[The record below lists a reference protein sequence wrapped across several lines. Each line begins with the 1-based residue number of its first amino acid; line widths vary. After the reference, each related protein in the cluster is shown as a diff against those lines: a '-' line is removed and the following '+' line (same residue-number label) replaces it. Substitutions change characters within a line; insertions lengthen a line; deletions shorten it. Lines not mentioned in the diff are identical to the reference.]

1 MRRIWVDFLLIAL
14 IGTAL
19 FAKVSSTYFCG
30 FDDFSET
37 RRVVFED
44 AGSPSHI
51 FTTTHFGTTKYRPLN
66 RLSTFLCWTVG
77 GGSALPFRLRNLL
90 FHLICALS
98 VYAIALMWTR
108 QRAVALVA
116 GLFFCLDPATNQN
129 VVATV
134 FTNTSAYAFLLTG
147 FLVFLVWAESKRAI
161 WLVLSLILVL
171 IGMFYYE
178 PVIMVFPMMAGYLV
192 LEKWRGS
199 SKAPSFK
206 AITVW
211 LGGSAGVLFVFGLAR
226 YFVVHGENTR
236 VPFPTMLHNAML
248 YTGGLLSPIDVVTA
262 NQLFGSPLPPEIPLG
277 GKILVL
283 LVLVIVALTV
293 SFVAF
298 LRMPMGR
305 SGIQRLDK
313 GLVVYLTLS
322 IPIVLAP
329 FLLFTPHASET
340 YLYLPAALYCILLS
354 TLLCALLPSKVFYR
368 SAVVA
373 ILVCF
378 GVGTWIRNHRV
389 SECGQTAHNILRSL
403 PVSDWKSGNWYIRL
417 SNVPGETLPPRYGLY
432 DYKGLA
438 TVDPGDPD
446 AGNAIQKALQVA
458 TGNPELRAKIV
469 SPTEIRHSC
478 AVPDTC
484 FEVSRSGSV
493 HEVALAPDRD

>member
-1 MRRIWVDFLLIAL
+1 MRRICGDFLLIAL
-14 IGTAL
+14 IGIAL
-19 FAKVSSTYFCG
+19 FAKVSSAYFCG
-30 FDDFSET
+30 YDDFSET

-44 AGSPSHI
+44 AGNPSRI

-77 GGSALPFRLRNLL
+77 GGSALPFRLRNFL
-90 FHLICALS
+90 FHLICALN
-98 VYAIALMWTR
+98 VYSLALMWTR

-116 GLFFCLDPATNQN
+116 GLFFCLDPAANQN

-134 FTNTSAYAFLLTG
+134 FTNTSAFAFLLTG
-147 FLVFLVWAESKRAI
+147 FLVFLVWAESMRTI
-161 WLVLSLILVL
+161 WLALSLLLVL

-178 PVIMVFPMMAGYLV
+178 PVIMVFPMMAGYLS

-199 SKAPSFK
+199 SRAPTFR
-206 AITVW
+206 AIAVW
-211 LGGSAGVLFVFGLAR
+211 LGGSAGVLLVFGLAR
-226 YFVVHGENTR
+226 HFVVHGKNIR

-248 YTGGLLSPIDVVTA
+248 YTAGLLSPIDVVTA
-262 NQLFGSPLPPEIPLG
+262 NQLFGSPLPPEIHTG
-277 GKILVL
+277 KKILAL
-283 LVLVIVALTV
+283 LLIAIMVLTV
-293 SFVAF
+293 SFFAF
-298 LRMPMGR
+298 LRMPMAR
-305 SGIQRLDK
+305 SGIRRLDK
-313 GLVVYLTLS
+313 GLVVYLALL

-354 TLLCALLPSKVFYR
+354 TLLWALLPSKVFYR

-389 SECGQTAHNILRSL
+389 AECGQTAQNILKSL
-403 PVSDWKSGNWYIRL
+403 PVSHWKTGDWYIRL
-417 SNVPGETLPPRYGLY
+417 SNVPGETLPPRYGVY

-446 AGNAIQKALQVA
+446 ADNAIQKALQVA
-458 TGNPELRAKIV
+458 TGNPQLRAKIV
-469 SPTEIRHSC
+469 SPAELGSSC
-478 AVPDTC
+478 AVPITC
-484 FEVSRSGSV
+484 FEVSQSGSIHQV
-493 HEVALAPDRD
+493 VLAPNQD